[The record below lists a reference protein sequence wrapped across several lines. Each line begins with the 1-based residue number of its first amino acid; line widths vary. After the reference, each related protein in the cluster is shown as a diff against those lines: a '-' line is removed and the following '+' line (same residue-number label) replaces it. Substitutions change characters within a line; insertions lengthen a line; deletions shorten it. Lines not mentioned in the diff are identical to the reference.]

1 MNKKSTTQR
10 PPGSGE
16 MIGGFFVYNATAQ
29 TVGQVGHTFNS
40 TSQHIIDQIEEGH
53 FPNAINI
60 GSDYSR
66 KRHYR
71 IPRQD
76 VIDYIDARKEGV

>member
-1 MNKKSTTQR
+1 MADKQKLQR

-16 MIGGFFVYNATAQ
+16 MISGFFVYNATAQ
-29 TVGQVGHTFNS
+29 TVGQVGHTFNA

-60 GSDYSR
+60 GSDFAR

-76 VIDYIDARKEGV
+76 VLDHIDSRKEGA